1 MLGRAGGILWRVG
14 AEALCDKIK
23 QAAKWTEG
31 VSCVHMPMKIIPARE
46 ALWLESVQH
55 VLQGQQQS
63 SVTGAEQGKGTE
75 HEVGEPVGHQA
86 MQGHWK
92 VL

>member
-1 MLGRAGGILWRVG
+1 M
-14 AEALCDKIK
+14 
-23 QAAKWTEG
+23 
-31 VSCVHMPMKIIPARE
+31 
-46 ALWLESVQH
+46 ESVQH

-63 SVTGAEQGKGTE
+63 SVTGAEQGKWTE